1 MQILTAAI
9 LMTKMKRIFRGASG
23 RLAAGWPP
31 RSIRRALCTV
41 SYRIGSPLRVVS
53 EACRTFGM
61 TPCKGIRLARER
73 IRLPRDP
80 VLDAHG
86 AATFMNAFYNT
97 IRND

>member
-1 MQILTAAI
+1 
-9 LMTKMKRIFRGASG
+9 
-23 RLAAGWPP
+23 
-31 RSIRRALCTV
+31 
-41 SYRIGSPLRVVS
+41 
-53 EACRTFGM
+53 M